1 MTYICVTVYMSNNQ
15 AHIQALQRIIRHLQR
30 EIQAIQDIINQLRQE
45 EDLNM
50 IIIEAEPIF
59 DDDDPIWFELPPALL
74 QQDTEATIPH
84 PTPENASI
92 LAVTN
97 HPNQPMWRER
107 IQEARH
113 RAREW
118 AAEWYPSQP

>member
-1 MTYICVTVYMSNNQ
+1 MSNNQ

-45 EDLNM
+45 EDPNV

-59 DDDDPIWFELPPALL
+59 DDDDHIRFDLPSVLL
-74 QQDTEATIPH
+74 QQDTEATLPH
-84 PTPENASI
+84 PHPDNASI

-97 HPNQPMWRER
+97 HPTQPTRRER
-107 IQEARH
+107 IQEARR

-118 AAEWYPSQP
+118 AAERYPNRS